1 MGLAQ
6 YLRGRWNARRTAP
19 SGGVGALDSLGG
31 MGANTVGKAP
41 GALDFPPQEELRQGF
56 GQEQMEPV
64 PHPFS
69 IGEEQERQAPPPRPQ
84 KAELW

>member
-19 SGGVGALDSLGG
+19 GGGTGALDSLGG

-41 GALDFPPQEELRQGF
+41 GALDFPPQEELWQGF

-64 PHPFS
+64 PQPFS
-69 IGEEQERQAPPPRPQ
+69 FEEELERQALRYRQ
-84 KAELW
+84 DMEELW